1 MTRYADFQPSP
12 PYFITT
18 SQIPASVQ
26 PGCVHVGNSVMTD
39 TWQNLRFP
47 HYGLRPQVLGLET
60 LFTLSTS
67 AFQVPK
73 FCCCDLLFY
82 TSQRCCFMAFEK
94 QSHFYHCSRI
104 WGGSGNVQISNGHL
118 HPEAFFVKKTDE
130 QGEGGDLRTLTE
142 NKCQQV
148 CSLVFPYEQQGE

>member
-1 MTRYADFQPSP
+1 MQTFSPVLLISSP
-12 PYFITT
+12 PPKFQHLC
-18 SQIPASVQ
+18 SQGV
-26 PGCVHVGNSVMTD
+26 CMGNSGDDRHLAESQVS
-39 TWQNLRFP
+39 
-47 HYGLRPQVLGLET
+47 HYGLRLQVLSLET

-104 WGGSGNVQISNGHL
+104 WGGRKRADFKWSSS
-118 HPEAFFVKKTDE
+118 PRSCKAFFVKKTDE